1 VPGRMEGKKVV
12 VIGAGQP
19 ADDAYGNGRAIAV
32 LMAREGGEVFAV
44 DLVAARAEA
53 TVDEIRGAGGT
64 AHPFAADVGRADECA
79 GLASAAAETMSGIDV
94 LVNNVGI
101 TTGDGGPMR
110 ITEETWQQIFDVNLR
125 SMWLTCRTVIPV
137 MQAQGH
143 GCITNMSSTGARM
156 GVSVLFAYGI
166 AKAGVDALTH
176 ALAREYAPDNIRV
189 NSVLPGQVAT
199 PLGLEPFSDRDRA
212 RTRDEREEL
221 RARNVPL
228 GRMGT
233 AWDVAHAVLFLSSD
247 DAGFITGVNLPV
259 DGGALTIVANYSRPR
274 NQPADGSGG

>member
-1 VPGRMEGKKVV
+1 
-12 VIGAGQP
+12 
-19 ADDAYGNGRAIAV
+19 
-32 LMAREGGEVFAV
+32 
-44 DLVAARAEA
+44 
-53 TVDEIRGAGGT
+53 VDEIREAGGV
-64 AHPFAADVGRADECA
+64 AHAFAADVGRPDECER
-79 GLASAAAETMSGIDV
+79 LVSAAAAAMGGIDI

-101 TTGDGGPMR
+101 TTGDGSPMH
-110 ITEETWQQIFDVNLR
+110 ITEDTWQAIFDVNLR
-125 SMWLTCRTVIPV
+125 SMWLTSRAVVPV

-156 GVSVLFAYGI
+156 GMSVLFAYGV

-199 PLGLEPFSDRDRA
+199 PLGLEPWSERDRA
-212 RTRDEREEL
+212 RTREEREDV

-233 AWDVAHAVLFLSSD
+233 AWDVAHAVLFLSSE
-247 DAGFITGVNLPV
+247 DAAFITGVNLPV
-259 DGGALTIVANYSRPR
+259 DGGALTVVANYSRPR
-274 NQPADGSGG
+274 DAFRAGSSRESDASR